1 MPPEARQ
8 EIEAALSTFRR
19 WLLESEQW
27 RYALLAPQE
36 AADAAADVDLHT
48 LLAELIALKQE
59 VRLEARGARSA
70 RQDLDQAI
78 GQFHEGIE
86 RVREQAQRVFD
97 PLVRERDRLRDDLAA
112 QLDAQRRSWIEVLLD
127 IREALCRGEETSR
140 QAAERL
146 GWRRWFLPQGLFDG
160 LHEGYSLGLRRL
172 DAVLEARGVR
182 PIECLGKRVD
192 PERMRVVDL
201 IQRDDLPEGQVVEV
215 VRAGYT
221 CESKVIRYAEV
232 RAVARRQGGSS

>member
-1 MPPEARQ
+1 MPTEARQ
-8 EIEAALSTFRR
+8 EIEAALSTFRQ

-36 AADAAADVDLHT
+36 AADAAANVDLHT
-48 LLAELIALKQE
+48 LLGELTALKQE
-59 VRLEARGARSA
+59 VRLEARGAKSA
-70 RQDLDQAI
+70 RQELDQAI

-86 RVREQAQRVFD
+86 QVYERTQRVID

-127 IREALCRGEETSR
+127 IREAMARGEETSR
-140 QAAERL
+140 QATRRL
-146 GWRRWFLPQGLFDG
+146 GWRRWFLPRGLLDG

-182 PIECLGKRVD
+182 PIECLGKPVD
-192 PERMRVVDL
+192 PEAMRVVDL
-201 IQRDDLPEGQVVEV
+201 VQRDDLPEGVVAEV

-232 RAVARRQGGSS
+232 RAVARRQGGTA